1 MSKLSKTLN
10 MGRSSLYREMDELE
24 DMGIIKK
31 LGNKEYMVDYN
42 SLFEYRI

>member
-1 MSKLSKTLN
+1 MSKLSKSLN

-24 DMGIIKK
+24 ELGIIKK
-31 LGNKEYMVDYN
+31 LGNKEYLIDYD